1 MCAKQLDEDSKLKC
15 CRQIRKEMLSQLV
28 EGADGMYMNFY
39 IYTEYRFRWVVCQL
53 KTLRKYWDGSACQIN
68 APSAP
73 KTLDGTYI
81 RILQCIDEYYWS
93 KVRDIF
99 ALIAFSGCAVTLG
112 EIVEFVAFNAS
123 TKCFDEEEKF
133 HDPLLV
139 ELLDLCV

>member
-53 KTLRKYWDGSACQIN
+53 KTLRKCGMVAHVRSTLQAL
-68 APSAP
+68 P

-99 ALIAFSGCAVTLG
+99 ALLAFSGCAVTLG

-133 HDPLLV
+133 HDPLL
-139 ELLDLCV
+139 